1 MASEAVG
8 LDSLHGCPKHGN
20 LVVQMH
26 FRGWSLLP
34 HAEKFVQQNSTPV
47 VPARASAPM
56 PTPGVVTGERTKPQS
71 VGLDISLGLSV
82 K

>member
-1 MASEAVG
+1 MASEAAG

-26 FRGWSLLP
+26 FPWMELAT
-34 HAEKFVQQNSTPV
+34 HAEKFVQQNSTPG

-56 PTPGVVTGERTKPQS
+56 PTPGVVTGERAKPQS